1 MWRAYIA
8 LPKDLWKKAMSLG
21 EYVVRV
27 VGVDPGTK
35 SFDVVC
41 IEDGKVVYEKS
52 LETAEVAKNPA
63 ILIEAID
70 AAAPDYVVGP
80 SGYGVPITF
89 GDEVRDARR
98 FAVEVLLLSTEKDI
112 EEGVKAGELGIWVY
126 DALAKVVEHI
136 VKSYG
141 GKAIFIPSI
150 TLLPTIPVHR
160 KINKVDMGTADK
172 LAATFIAV
180 YTLAQ
185 ERGIPY
191 NNVNALVVELGYGYN
206 AVIAVK
212 EGRIVDAVG
221 GTIASTGTLTGG
233 ALDLEIAA
241 HVSSWS
247 RWDVFYGGI
256 FHIGRTYDLNVFAR
270 AYEKSEE
277 PLASLFL
284 AYIEGV
290 VKDIYRMLAVEKKVD
305 TIVLTGR
312 HSKIPLVQKLLREYI
327 PDAEIIPSKQLRGA
341 STSKEA
347 GQGYAAIGEGAVGG
361 IFNELVRHM
370 GIDRACGTVVD
381 YVYHPRAEEFRRR
394 VVRSYVE
401 TVARPRLCRESLA
414 IQNT

>member
-1 MWRAYIA
+1 
-8 LPKDLWKKAMSLG
+8 
-21 EYVVRV
+21 
-27 VGVDPGTK
+27 
-35 SFDVVC
+35 
-41 IEDGKVVYEKS
+41 
-52 LETAEVAKNPA
+52 
-63 ILIEAID
+63 
-70 AAAPDYVVGP
+70 
-80 SGYGVPITF
+80 
-89 GDEVRDARR
+89 
-98 FAVEVLLLSTEKDI
+98 
-112 EEGVKAGELGIWVY
+112 
-126 DALAKVVEHI
+126 I